1 MIIGLMDIKKAV
13 SDLLETGLTQSQ
25 LAAEVPCS
33 QSQISSL
40 LSGTRGARVSYVIA
54 SRIAELHAHRVRRGE
69 AGGATG
75 ESK

>member
-1 MIIGLMDIKKAV
+1 MARMDIQKAV
-13 SDLLETGLTQSQ
+13 SDLLGTGLTQSQ

-40 LSGTRGARVSYVIA
+40 LSGARGARVSYAIA
-54 SRIAELHAHRVRRGE
+54 ARIAELHAVKVLRE
-69 AGGATG
+69 TAGGATG